1 MAISG
6 KRILIIGGGFSGMS
20 AAIALGK
27 LGAVVDLV
35 EIDPGWRSYGAGI
48 SLGSPTLRAFER
60 LGILDEFLRRGY
72 GADGAELFTS
82 AGHPI
87 ASLPTPRLARPDV
100 PGAGAI
106 MRPVLASILS
116 EATRASGANVRLGA
130 TFEHIAQSKG
140 RVEVAFSDGAT
151 GAYDLVIGADGL
163 NSKTRAILFPDAPN
177 PRYTGQC
184 VWRAVLPR
192 PPEVARALM
201 WLGPKVKA
209 GVNPVSQ
216 DEMYLFVTEDRP
228 SNDRIDPAVFL
239 PVLSALIAPFTA
251 PVMQFVKAKL
261 ERVSHIVY
269 RPLEALLLPRPW
281 SKGRIVLIGDAVHA
295 TTPHLASG
303 AASESRTRS
312 CSPTNWRAR
321 ERGGGTS
328 PVRSPPLGAMP
339 DGGREFRAARRDRD
353 HGRRP
358 GRARQDHAR
367 IHDGARRADLN

>member
-6 KRILIIGGGFSGMS
+6 KRVLIVGGGFSGMS
-20 AAIALGK
+20 AAIALRK
-27 LGAVVDLV
+27 QGAEVELV
-35 EIDPGWRSYGAGI
+35 ELDPGWRSYGAGI
-48 SLGSPTLRAFER
+48 SLGSATLRAFER

-72 GADGAELFTS
+72 GADGVELFTS

-100 PGAGAI
+100 PGAGAL
-106 MRPVLASILS
+106 MRPVLASILA

-130 TFEHIAQSKG
+130 TFERIAQTDG
-140 RVEVAFSDGAT
+140 GVEVAFSDGAA
-151 GAYDLVIGADGL
+151 GAYDLAIGADGL
-163 NSKTRAILFPDAPN
+163 NSKTRATVFPDAPA

-192 PPEVARALM
+192 SSDVTRTLM

-228 SNDRIDPAVFL
+228 SNDRIDPALFL
-239 PVLSALIAPFTA
+239 PTLSALIAPFTA

-261 ERVSHIVY
+261 SETSHIVY

-281 SKGRIVLIGDAVHA
+281 SRGRIVLIGDAAHA

-303 AASESRTRS
+303 ACIGIEDAIVLAEELAGAAAMEEGLHRFETRRWERCRMVVENSVRLGEIEISGGDPAEHGKIMRESMM
-312 CSPTNWRAR
+312 A
-321 ERGGGTS
+321 
-328 PVRSPPLGAMP
+328 L
-339 DGGREFRAARRDRD
+339 AA
-353 HGRRP
+353 P
-358 GRARQDHAR
+358 
-367 IHDGARRADLN
+367 I

>member
-1 MAISG
+1 MSISG
-6 KRILIIGGGFSGMS
+6 KRILIVGGGFSGMA

-27 LGAVVDLV
+27 LGASVDLV

-48 SLGSPTLRAFER
+48 SLAPATLRAFER
-60 LGILDEFLRRGY
+60 LGVLDEFLRRGY

-87 ASLPTPRLARPDV
+87 ANLPTPRLARPDV

-106 MRPVLASILS
+106 MRPALASILA

-130 TFEHIAQSKG
+130 TFERIVQTG
-140 RVEVAFSDGAT
+140 DGVEVALSDGSR
-151 GAYDLVIGADGL
+151 GLYDLVIGADGL
-163 NSKTRAILFPDAPN
+163 NSQTRAAVFPDAPS

-192 PPEVARALM
+192 PPEVTRALM

-209 GVNPVSQ
+209 GANPVSD
-216 DEMYLFVTEDRP
+216 DEMYIFVTEDRP
-228 SNDRIDPAVFL
+228 SNDRIDPERFL
-239 PVLSALIAPFTA
+239 TILSALIAPFTA

-261 ERVSHIVY
+261 GESSHIVY

-281 SKGRIVLIGDAVHA
+281 SKGRIALIGDAVHA

-303 AASESRTRS
+303 ACIGIEDAIVLADELASAES
-312 CSPTNWRAR
+312 PEQGLQAF
-321 ERGGGTS
+321 E
-328 PVRSPPLGAMP
+328 
-339 DGGREFRAARRDRD
+339 ARRWERCRMVVENSVRLGEIEVTGGDPAE
-353 HGRRP
+353 HGRLMRDSMMALAAP
-358 GRARQDHAR
+358 
-367 IHDGARRADLN
+367 I